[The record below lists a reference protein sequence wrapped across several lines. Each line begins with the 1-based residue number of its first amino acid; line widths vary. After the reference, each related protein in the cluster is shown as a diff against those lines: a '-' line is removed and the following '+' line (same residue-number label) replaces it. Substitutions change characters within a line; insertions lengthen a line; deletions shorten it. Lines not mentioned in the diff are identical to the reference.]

1 MQALQEIG
9 RLLVESKPDQALEKL
24 RVWAKVHLPDKVT
37 DIELQL
43 SRINMAM
50 QTFTKGL
57 MTMPDYQANVL
68 QINNGILL
76 LLEECKAES
85 AQGASRSLA
94 TLHEY
99 HAYTCDRTE
108 HNDTFRTAFD
118 QTAESIQFFF
128 IYGGDMQ
135 SHEGLF
141 RRIAYGLEGKL
152 LDYLNP
158 GLENK
163 TKALQL
169 EMTFEFSRQLA
180 HYKQNILRSFFSML
194 GLPPNEHEALLERK
208 LDYALEHSPRTQALK
223 QNDYI
228 CIYLHISQYDWDP
241 HLTPEVA
248 RWFINEFCDCT
259 LAVQSP
265 RILVFFAIEYDE
277 ADEDIKNEITEALKV
292 AEKLHVLPELGMVEK
307 RDLGQWLE
315 KYKQLSPNSRAR
327 KEILKTAFGAERMYY
342 MEDVELELKKIIDNY
357 NNQQI

>member
-24 RVWAKVHLPDKVT
+24 RVWARVHLPEKVI

-43 SRINMAM
+43 SRVNMIM

-57 MTMPDYQANVL
+57 MTMPDYQANIL
-68 QINNGILL
+68 QINSGILL
-76 LLEECKAES
+76 LLEECKKETN
-85 AQGASRSLA
+85 QGNTNSLP

-99 HAYTCDRTE
+99 HAYTCDRVE
-108 HNDTFRTAFD
+108 HSDTFRNAFD
-118 QTAESIQFFF
+118 QAKECIQFFF

-141 RRIAYGLEGKL
+141 RRIAYNLEGRL

-158 GLENK
+158 ELENK

-169 EMTFEFSRQLA
+169 EMTFEFSRQLD

-208 LDYALEHSPRTQALK
+208 LAYALECSPRTQALR
-223 QNDYI
+223 QSDYI
-228 CIYLHISQYDWDP
+228 CIYLHVSQYDWDP
-241 HLTPEVA
+241 QVTPEAA
-248 RWFINEFCDCT
+248 RWFINDFCNCS
-259 LAVQSP
+259 LPVQSP

-277 ADEDIKNEITEALKV
+277 EDEDIRSEIKEALKTTD
-292 AEKLHVLPELGMVEK
+292 KLQVLPELNMVVK
-307 RDLGQWLE
+307 RDIGQWLE

-327 KEILKTAFGAERMYY
+327 KELLKTVFGSESEFY